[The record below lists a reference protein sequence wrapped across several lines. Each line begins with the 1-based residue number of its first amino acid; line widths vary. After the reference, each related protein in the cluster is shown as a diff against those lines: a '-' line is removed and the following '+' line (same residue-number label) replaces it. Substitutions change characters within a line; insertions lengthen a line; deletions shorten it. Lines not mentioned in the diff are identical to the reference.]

1 MLLSQ
6 VAQQGLELPGKKKVS
21 LDGKVQEQDVAG
33 VDITPTP
40 GFVVKTLRVGDNGS
54 LVNAAVNNNTSSTSS
69 TGGSA
74 ADGGENANK
83 PRSNKVFLN
92 LCSALELAEPHLKKK
107 LNEEGEEVEGWNV
120 PLAVGPPRPCSD
132 HKGEVATVFDCVVN
146 PKVLL
151 LVAR

>member
-1 MLLSQ
+1 M
-6 VAQQGLELPGKKKVS
+6 S

-54 LVNAAVNNNTSSTSS
+54 LLNAAVSNNTGSTSGAS
-69 TGGSA
+69 GGGGKV
-74 ADGGENANK
+74 DGSSENANK

-92 LCSALELAEPHLKKK
+92 LCSARELAEPHLKKK
-107 LNEEGEEVEGWNV
+107 LNEQGEEVEGWNV
-120 PLAVGPPRPCSD
+120 PLAVGPPRACSD

-151 LVAR
+151 S

>member
-1 MLLSQ
+1 M
-6 VAQQGLELPGKKKVS
+6 
-21 LDGKVQEQDVAG
+21 
-33 VDITPTP
+33 DITPTP